1 MDFKDIKNIGTA
13 QMLGNKRT
21 ISGDSF
27 YVGEGV
33 LKCNNYFLSL
43 DSVCVVEMGRNQNPL
58 WYGILFIIA
67 GALLCLI
74 PYMFIAGIIMVIFGI
89 FIMYIIGKINE
100 KIPYSLTIRLSN
112 NMSFTYQSLNRVFME
127 EIMEVIQSCIN
138 DRRGGYNI
146 LLNQGKIEHNNNSI
160 NISGNNGSI
169 NDVIAQGGSK
179 TVGGDSIN
187 TTVKQENGDIGL
199 TVEEWE
205 HLERF
210 FMMRQKEF
218 QVNEINYMI
227 CGNLLTYSHEKNL
240 EKLKKY
246 LGRIGR
252 ETIKTIINVSTN
264 IAATEVVRPI
274 IEKILSLN

>member
-1 MDFKDIKNIGTA
+1 MDFKDIKNTSTA

-33 LKCNNYFLSL
+33 LKCNSYFLSL
-43 DSVCVVEMGRNQNPL
+43 DSICVVEMGRNQNPS

-67 GALLCLI
+67 GVLMCLM

-179 TVGGDSIN
+179 TVGRDSIN
-187 TTVKQENGDIGL
+187 TTGKQQNGDIGL

-205 HLERF
+205 NLERF

-227 CGNLLTYSHEKNL
+227 CGNLLTYSREKNM
-240 EKLKKY
+240 EKLKRY
-246 LGRIGR
+246 LGRMGQ
-252 ETIKTIINVSTN
+252 EAIKSILNVSTN
-264 IAATEVVRPI
+264 LAATEVVRPI
-274 IEKILSLN
+274 IEKILSSN

>member
-1 MDFKDIKNIGTA
+1 MDFKDIKNAGTA
-13 QMLGNKRT
+13 QLLGNKRT
-21 ISGDSF
+21 ISGDNIF
-27 YVGEGV
+27 VGEGV
-33 LKCNNYFLSL
+33 LKCNSYFLSL
-43 DSVCVVEMGRNQNPL
+43 DSICVVEMGRNQNPS
-58 WYGILFIIA
+58 WYGILFSIV
-67 GALLCLI
+67 GVLMCLM

-179 TVGGDSIN
+179 TVGRDSIN
-187 TTVKQENGDIGL
+187 TTGKQENGDIGL

-205 HLERF
+205 NLERF

-227 CGNLLTYSHEKNL
+227 CGNLLTYSREKNM

-252 ETIKTIINVSTN
+252 ETTKTILNVSTN
-264 IAATEVVRPI
+264 VAATEVVRPI
-274 IEKILSLN
+274 IEKILS

>member
-169 NDVIAQGGSK
+169 NDVIAQSGSK

>member
-1 MDFKDIKNIGTA
+1 MDFKDIKNTSTA

-33 LKCNNYFLSL
+33 LKCNSYFLSL
-43 DSVCVVEMGRNQNPL
+43 DSICVVEMGRNQNPS

-67 GALLCLI
+67 GVLMCLM

-179 TVGGDSIN
+179 TVGRDSIN
-187 TTVKQENGDIGL
+187 TTGKQENGDIGL

-205 HLERF
+205 
-210 FMMRQKEF
+210 
-218 QVNEINYMI
+218 
-227 CGNLLTYSHEKNL
+227 NL
-240 EKLKKY
+240 EIFHDAPKGIPSK
-246 LGRIGR
+246 
-252 ETIKTIINVSTN
+252 
-264 IAATEVVRPI
+264 
-274 IEKILSLN
+274 

>member
-1 MDFKDIKNIGTA
+1 MDFKDIKNAGTS

-21 ISGDSF
+21 ISGDNI

-33 LKCNNYFLSL
+33 LKCGNYFLSL
-43 DSVCVVEMGRNQNPL
+43 DSICVVEMGRIQYSKGLSFFFFLLGVPMCIIPEFLAN
-58 WYGILFIIA
+58 GIL
-67 GALLCLI
+67 LVL
-74 PYMFIAGIIMVIFGI
+74 FGI
-89 FIMYIIGKINE
+89 LVMYFIVKINE
-100 KIPYSLTIRLSN
+100 KIPYSLTIRLNN

-138 DRRGGYNI
+138 DRKGEYHI
-146 LLNQGKIEHNNNSI
+146 MLNQGKIEHNNNSI
-160 NISGNNGSI
+160 NIGGNI
-169 NDVIAQGGSK
+169 NDSNIDIVTQGGSK
-179 TVGGDSIN
+179 TISGDSMNTIN
-187 TTVKQENGDIGL
+187 KQQENCNKGL

-205 HLERF
+205 NLERF

-218 QVNEINYMI
+218 QVNEINYI
-227 CGNLLTYSHEKNL
+227 VCGNLLAYSHEKNI

-252 ETIKTIINVSTN
+252 ETIKTILNVSTN

-274 IEKILSLN
+274 IEKLLS